1 MVLDLPL
8 LSQLAEQDNGLLLL
22 VFTGFAI
29 GAIVIWLF
37 RGRQLSRLRI
47 ENQTLEM
54 TLRLERQS
62 NEQLDELL
70 DQTRF
75 QLADTFSQLSNA
87 ALNQNNEQFLKLA
100 EENLKR
106 YQSEAKAD
114 LQSREH
120 AIEQLIKPINDTLTK
135 TSQHINDLEKE
146 RQQAYGQIHSTIRHM
161 HEGQQTLKQETQN
174 LVQALRRPEVRGQWG
189 EMTLRRLAELSGM
202 VAHCDFFEQTSQD
215 TDNGRIRPDMIVRLP
230 ESREIIVDAKTPL
243 DAYLSAIQAKDD
255 VIKSKE
261 LRRHASAI
269 RQRAKALSAKNYW
282 AEYTQSPEFVVMFIP
297 GEHFL
302 SAALELEPEL
312 LEETMQWNVILAT
325 PSNFIAILRA
335 VSYGWKQQA
344 LTENAMVI
352 RDLGETLYKR
362 LSVFTGHLGKLGNS
376 LNSSVEHFNK
386 TVGSLERQV
395 LPSGKRFLEMGIRA
409 KEELEAVPPIE
420 TQIRQVSE
428 PIEDDQLA

>member
-1 MVLDLPL
+1 MVLE
-8 LSQLAEQDNGLLLL
+8 LSILNDIAKQDNGLLFILL
-22 VFTGFAI
+22 LGFVV
-29 GAIVIWLF
+29 GALVIWLF
-37 RGRQLSRLRI
+37 RGLQIKRLDA
-47 ENQTLEM
+47 ENQELAM

-70 DQTRF
+70 DQARF

-114 LQSREH
+114 LQTREQ
-120 AIEQLIKPINDTLTK
+120 AIEQLVKPINDALTK
-135 TSQHINDLEKE
+135 TSQQITDIEKE
-146 RQQAYGQIHSTIRHM
+146 RQQAFGQINSTIRHM
-161 HEGQQTLKQETQN
+161 HEGQQSLKQETQN

-202 VAHCDFFEQTSQD
+202 IAHCDFYEQPSLATE
-215 TDNGRIRPDMIVRLP
+215 TGRIRPDMIVRLP
-230 ESREIIVDAKTPL
+230 ENREIIVDAKTPL
-243 DAYLSAIQAKDD
+243 DAYLSAIQTTDD

-261 LRRHASAI
+261 LRRHVNAI
-269 RQRAKALSAKNYW
+269 RQHAKALAAKNYW
-282 AEYTQSPEFVVMFIP
+282 AEYSQSPEFVVLFIP

-312 LEETMQWNVILAT
+312 LEETMQSNIILAT

-335 VSYGWKQQA
+335 VAYGWKQQA
-344 LTENAMVI
+344 LTENAMII
-352 RDLGETLYKR
+352 RDLGETLYNR
-362 LSVFTGHLGKLGNS
+362 LSVFSGHLGKLGNS

-395 LPSGKRFLEMGIRA
+395 LPSGRRFLDMGIRA
-409 KEELEAVPPIE
+409 KEPLDPISPID
-420 TQIRQVSE
+420 TQVRQVSDNGE
-428 PIEDDQLA
+428 NDPSN

>member
-1 MVLDLPL
+1 MVLE
-8 LSQLAEQDNGLLLL
+8 LSILNDIAKQDNGLLFILL
-22 VFTGFAI
+22 LGFVV
-29 GAIVIWLF
+29 GALVIWLF
-37 RGRQLSRLRI
+37 RGLQIKRLDA
-47 ENQTLEM
+47 ENQELAM

-70 DQTRF
+70 DQARF

-114 LQSREH
+114 LQTREQ
-120 AIEQLIKPINDTLTK
+120 AIEQLVKPINDALTK
-135 TSQHINDLEKE
+135 TSQQITDIEKE
-146 RQQAYGQIHSTIRHM
+146 RQQAFGQIHSTIRHM
-161 HEGQQTLKQETQN
+161 HEGQQSLKQETQN

-202 VAHCDFFEQTSQD
+202 IAHCDFYEQPSQA
-215 TDNGRIRPDMIVRLP
+215 TETGRIRPDMIVRLP
-230 ESREIIVDAKTPL
+230 ENREIIVDAKTPL
-243 DAYLSAIQAKDD
+243 DAYLSAIQTTDD

-261 LRRHASAI
+261 LRRHVNAI
-269 RQRAKALSAKNYW
+269 RQHAKALAAKNYW
-282 AEYTQSPEFVVMFIP
+282 AEYSQSPEFVVLFIP

-312 LEETMQWNVILAT
+312 LEETMQSNIILAT

-344 LTENAMVI
+344 LTENAMII

-362 LSVFTGHLGKLGNS
+362 LSVFSGHLGKLGNS

-395 LPSGKRFLEMGIRA
+395 LPSGRRFLNMGIRA
-409 KEELEAVPPIE
+409 KEPLDPISPID
-420 TQIRQVSE
+420 TQVRQVSDNGE
-428 PIEDDQLA
+428 NDPSN

>member
-1 MVLDLPL
+1 MVLE
-8 LSQLAEQDNGLLLL
+8 LSILNDISKQDNGLLFILL
-22 VFTGFAI
+22 FGFVV
-29 GAIVIWLF
+29 GALVIWLF
-37 RGRQLSRLRI
+37 KGRQIKRLDAG
-47 ENQTLEM
+47 NQELAM

-70 DQTRF
+70 DQARF

-114 LQSREH
+114 LQTREQ
-120 AIEQLIKPINDTLTK
+120 AIEQLVKPINDALTK
-135 TSQHINDLEKE
+135 TSQQITDIEKE
-146 RQQAYGQIHSTIRHM
+146 RQQAFGQIHSTIRHM
-161 HEGQQTLKQETQN
+161 HEGQQSLKQETQN

-202 VAHCDFFEQTSQD
+202 IAHCDFYEQPSQ
-215 TDNGRIRPDMIVRLP
+215 TTETGRLRPDMIVRLP
-230 ESREIIVDAKTPL
+230 ENREIIVDAKTPL
-243 DAYLSAIQAKDD
+243 DAYLSAIQTTDD

-261 LRRHASAI
+261 LRRHVNAI
-269 RQRAKALSAKNYW
+269 RQHAKALAAKNYW
-282 AEYTQSPEFVVMFIP
+282 AEYSQSPEFVVLFIP

-312 LEETMQWNVILAT
+312 LEETMQSNIILAT

-344 LTENAMVI
+344 LTENAMII

-362 LSVFTGHLGKLGNS
+362 LSIFSGHLGKLGNS

-395 LPSGKRFLEMGIRA
+395 LPSGRRFLNMGIRA
-409 KEELEAVPPIE
+409 KEPLDPISPID
-420 TQIRQVSE
+420 TQVRQVSDNGE
-428 PIEDDQLA
+428 NDPSN

>member
-1 MVLDLPL
+1 MVLE
-8 LSQLAEQDNGLLLL
+8 LSILNDISKQDNGLLFILL
-22 VFTGFAI
+22 FGFVV
-29 GAIVIWLF
+29 GALVIWLF
-37 RGRQLSRLRI
+37 KGRQIKRLDAG
-47 ENQTLEM
+47 NQELTM

-70 DQTRF
+70 DQARF

-114 LQSREH
+114 LQTREQ
-120 AIEQLIKPINDTLTK
+120 AIEQLVKPINDALTK
-135 TSQHINDLEKE
+135 TSQQITDIEKE
-146 RQQAYGQIHSTIRHM
+146 RQQAFGQIHSTIRHM
-161 HEGQQTLKQETQN
+161 HEGQQSLKQETQN

-202 VAHCDFFEQTSQD
+202 IAHCDFYEQPSQ
-215 TDNGRIRPDMIVRLP
+215 TTETGRLRPDMIVRLP
-230 ESREIIVDAKTPL
+230 ENREIIVDAKTPL
-243 DAYLSAIQAKDD
+243 DAYLSAIQTTDD

-261 LRRHASAI
+261 LRRHVNAI
-269 RQRAKALSAKNYW
+269 RQHAKALAAKNYW
-282 AEYTQSPEFVVMFIP
+282 AEYSQSPEFVVLFIP

-312 LEETMQWNVILAT
+312 LEETMQSNIILAT

-344 LTENAMVI
+344 LTENAMII

-362 LSVFTGHLGKLGNS
+362 LSVFSGHLGKLGNS

-395 LPSGKRFLEMGIRA
+395 LPSGRRFLNMGIRA
-409 KEELEAVPPIE
+409 KEPLDPISPID
-420 TQIRQVSE
+420 TQVRQVSDNGE
-428 PIEDDQLA
+428 NDPSN